1 MDKTKLVE
9 LALEA
14 RHFSYCP
21 YSGFA
26 VGAALLCEDGTV
38 YTGCNIENAAFT
50 PTSCAERTAFFKAV
64 SEGKRSFL
72 AIAVVGGP
80 SEREP
85 EDFCAPCGVCRQVM
99 MEFCDPKAF
108 RVILGKKDLEYREYT
123 LEEILPLGICGRRGK
138 PEIAVGMGKNG
149 GNRDSFRALER
160 AAGTETCFESR
171 KSGINGRGEMP

>member
-1 MDKTKLVE
+1 MTPETLIEMAK
-9 LALEA
+9 EA
-14 RHFSYCP
+14 MTHAYVP
-21 YSGFA
+21 YSGYQ
-26 VGAALLCEDGTV
+26 VGAALLCADGTV
-38 YTGCNIENAAFT
+38 YCGCNIENAAFT

-123 LEEILPLGICGRRGK
+123 LEEILPLGFAG
-138 PEIAVGMGKNG
+138 EEV
-149 GNRDSFRALER
+149 NR
-160 AAGTETCFESR
+160 
-171 KSGINGRGEMP
+171 K